1 MKQLISLVIL
11 AGFVFS
17 SHAYAAKAAQE
28 VKAPTK
34 ISKAESKKSK
44 KSKKSKVAKVK
55 KDKWNKV
62 CRDLLDNSVK
72 STLKLEKAVNKKA
85 QVSKEEFDEKIH
97 NELLVVQLNA
107 WVCALSVNEQKSVS
121 AEELFLKDYSKLVQ
135 TKKL

>member
-1 MKQLISLVIL
+1 MKQLFSLVIFV
-11 AGFVFS
+11 GFIFS
-17 SHAYAAKAAQE
+17 STGYAAKATQE
-28 VKAPTK
+28 VKASAKVLKTE
-34 ISKAESKKSK
+34 AKKSK
-44 KSKKSKVAKVK
+44 KSKKLKVAKVK

-72 STLKLEKAVNKKA
+72 STLKLEKSMNKEA
-85 QVSKEEFDEKIH
+85 LVSKEEFDEKIH